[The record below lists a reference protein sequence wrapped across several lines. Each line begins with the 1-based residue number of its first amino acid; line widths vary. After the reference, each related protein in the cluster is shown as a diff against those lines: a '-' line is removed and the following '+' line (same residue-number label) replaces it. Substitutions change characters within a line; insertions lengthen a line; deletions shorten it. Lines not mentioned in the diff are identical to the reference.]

1 MNPWEGKTSIFL
13 KTVTNIVILNFLWV
27 ICSMP
32 VLTIGPSTAAMYGV
46 IRKWHL
52 YKDESVIR
60 SFIHEYRLFFKQGLL
75 VGTLWLFLGML
86 LLLDVYFFLQVPG
99 TVKVVLIVVTV
110 TTFILYMLTSAML
123 FPIMVHYQTKGTEL
137 IKQGLTFSIIDGKTT
152 FAIILMW
159 IGAGMVLFYAP
170 LMVLVIVVPVS
181 MISFRF
187 SMMAFDKVGKLPR
200 IQSRYI
206 PFTAGSD
213 PRSS

>member
-1 MNPWEGKTSIFL
+1 MDPWEGKTFIFL
-13 KTVTNIVILNFLWV
+13 KIVTNIVILNFLWV

-32 VLTIGPSTAAMYGV
+32 VLKIGPSTAAMYGV

-60 SFIHEYRLFFKQGLL
+60 SFIYEYRLFFKQGFL

>member
-27 ICSMP
+27 ICSLP

-60 SFIHEYRLFFKQGLL
+60 SFIYEYRLFFKQGFQ

-123 FPIMVHYQTKGTEL
+123 FPIMVHYQTKGLEL
-137 IKQGLTFSIIDGKTT
+137 IKQAFTFSIIDGKTT

-159 IGAGMVLFYAP
+159 IGAGMVLFYGP

-181 MISFRF
+181 MIAFRF
-187 SMMAFDKVGKLPR
+187 SMLAFDKVGKLPR

-206 PFTAGSD
+206 PFTTGSD

>member
-60 SFIHEYRLFFKQGLL
+60 SFIHEYRLFFKQGFL

-86 LLLDVYFFLQVPG
+86 LLVDVYFFLQVPG

-123 FPIMVHYQTKGTEL
+123 FPIMVHYQTKGLEL
-137 IKQGLTFSIIDGKTT
+137 IKQAFTFSIIDGKTT

-181 MISFRF
+181 IISFRF
-187 SMMAFDKVGKLPR
+187 SMMTFDKVGKLPR
-200 IQSRYI
+200 IHSRYI
-206 PFTAGSD
+206 PFTMGSD